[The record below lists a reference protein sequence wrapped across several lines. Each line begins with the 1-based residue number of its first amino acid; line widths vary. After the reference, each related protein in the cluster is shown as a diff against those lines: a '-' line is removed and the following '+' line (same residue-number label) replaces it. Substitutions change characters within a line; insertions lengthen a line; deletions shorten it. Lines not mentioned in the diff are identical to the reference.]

1 VSRPP
6 DDSTAVEPRPA
17 PDTEPPPDSSYDDVD
32 HGWRSQLVDAARRA
46 HPPVLAAVGLLVL
59 MVGIGRL
66 ITDTGFGAGVVDA
79 DIALLQWTAGLR
91 TPDLDTASVWLSDA
105 ASTNPVLVT
114 GLLVAAVASAVLRRW
129 WPAVLMA
136 AALLGELV
144 VFLDSATLVA
154 RPRPAVP
161 HLDGALPPTTS
172 FPSGHTAAAVCLY
185 GGLAAVVLVATR
197 GWWRWLVLAL
207 AVLAVLAVA
216 ASRVYRAAHH
226 PSDVLGGAL
235 LGVVW
240 LIVVTRTVAP
250 VALSGSAAG
259 ATPEADGESVP

>member
-1 VSRPP
+1 V
-6 DDSTAVEPRPA
+6 VEPRTA
-17 PDTEPPPDSSYDDVD
+17 PDTEPPPDPAPDSYPDADP
-32 HGWRSQLVDAARRA
+32 GRRSELVDAARRA

-59 MVGIGRL
+59 LVGIGRL
-66 ITDTGFGAGVVDA
+66 ITSTGFGAAVGDA

-91 TPDLDTASVWLSDA
+91 TPAMDTASVRLTDI

-161 HLDGALPPTTS
+161 HLDPALPPTTS

-185 GGLAAVVLVATR
+185 GGLAAIVLVAAR

-207 AVLAVLAVA
+207 AVLAVVAVA

-226 PSDVLGGAL
+226 PSAVLGGAL
-235 LGVVW
+235 LGAVW
-240 LIVVTRTVAP
+240 LVVVTRAVRP
-250 VALSGSAAG
+250 GRL
-259 ATPEADGESVP
+259 DR